1 MSDAQPASQPARSQ
15 SRYGSSSQSTR
26 TKGSWA
32 NRALVLVF
40 LAMLIAAIVY
50 GVQYFRSQQK
60 VNADISYVTHEIL
73 SDDTARVWVDIT
85 RNRVEEPAYCIVQA
99 FDYSKAEVGRREVAV
114 PAGGESAQ
122 RIAVDIPTNHRAVAG
137 GAYGCSGSIP
147 SYLDTSTMDTAGE
160 ATGE

>member
-1 MSDAQPASQPARSQ
+1 MSDAQPASRSARSQ
-15 SRYGSSSQSTR
+15 SRYGSTTR
-26 TKGSWA
+26 TPRIGGAWA

-40 LAMLIAAIVY
+40 LAMLVAAIVF

-73 SDDTARVWVDIT
+73 SDDSMRIWVDIT

-99 FDYSKAEVGRREVAV
+99 FDYAKAEVGRREVAV
-114 PAGGESAQ
+114 PAGGEAAQ
-122 RIAVDIPTNHRAVAG
+122 RIAVDVPTNHRAVAG
-137 GAYGCSGSIP
+137 GVYGCSGNIP

-160 ATGE
+160 ATGD

>member
-1 MSDAQPASQPARSQ
+1 MSDAQPASRSVRSR
-15 SRYGSSSQSTR
+15 SRYGSSSSSAPTGKPW
-26 TKGSWA
+26 TA
-32 NRALVLVF
+32 RALVLVL
-40 LAMLIAAIVY
+40 LAMLVAAVVF
-50 GVQYFRSQQK
+50 GVQYVRSQQK

-137 GAYGCSGSIP
+137 GAYGCSGNIP

>member
-1 MSDAQPASQPARSQ
+1 MSDAQPASRSARSQ
-15 SRYGSSSQSTR
+15 SRYGSKTR
-26 TKGSWA
+26 TPRTGGSWT

-40 LAMLIAAIVY
+40 LAMFVAAIVF

-73 SDDTARVWVDIT
+73 SDDSMRIWVDIT

-114 PAGGESAQ
+114 PAGGDSAQ